1 MDDDIVL
8 KIRNFNRFYLSV
20 MNLYENNYLNSDYSM
35 TESRV
40 LYELYGKEGCTADDI
55 TKQLHLDKGYL
66 SRIIKRFEKGEL
78 LKRQKSELDARF
90 YNTHLTGKGR
100 GVTEELIERTN
111 QGIRKITNHLSEEE
125 CRQLGEAMDTIEKI
139 LKELSL

>member
-20 MNLYENNYLNSDYSM
+20 MNFYENNYLNSDYSM

-40 LYELYGKEGCTADDI
+40 LYELYGEEGCTADDI
-55 TKQLHLDKGYL
+55 TKKLHLDKGYL

-78 LKRQKSELDARF
+78 LKRQKSELDGRS
-90 YNTHLTGKGR
+90 YRIHLTERGR
-100 GVTEELIERTN
+100 SITEELIERSN
-111 QGIRKITNHLSEEE
+111 QGIRRLTEHLSKEE
-125 CRQLGEAMDTIEKI
+125 CRQLGGAMDTIERI
-139 LKELSL
+139 LKE